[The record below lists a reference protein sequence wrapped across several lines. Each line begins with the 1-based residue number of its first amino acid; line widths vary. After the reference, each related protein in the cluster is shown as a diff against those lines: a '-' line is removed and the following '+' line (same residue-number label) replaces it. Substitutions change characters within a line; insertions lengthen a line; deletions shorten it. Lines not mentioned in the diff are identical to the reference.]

1 MAVLLSSCSGLS
13 SVSETEMAER
23 SSDCMS
29 AAETEKSAV
38 KISVSPYENNEYN
51 DSRSELITSVC
62 SISDDEIK
70 EIILEQDN
78 EIEAVRKAILST
90 QKGKEIKFKY
100 KD

>member
-1 MAVLLSSCSGLS
+1 MKKILLVIMAVLLSSCSGLS

-70 EIILEQDN
+70 GIIERRN
-78 EIEAVRKAILST
+78 N
-90 QKGKEIKFKY
+90 
-100 KD
+100 